1 MSTEINP
8 ANKGANNVSV
18 FRKTE
23 KSDAAFT
30 KTNLN
35 ACLSSLAKE
44 FRRLNGTAM
53 PAEIIL
59 IGGASVL
66 ANYGFRN
73 VTYDVDAVI
82 HASSVMKQVVNRVA
96 DKLGLPNGWL
106 NMDFK
111 VTKSYSDRL
120 TEISVYY
127 KTFSNIVTVRTV
139 AAEYLVA
146 MKLMS
151 GRQYKND
158 LSDIAGILSEHQKR
172 GEPITREEIDGA
184 VEKLYGG
191 WTDIPQSSRDFCQD
205 IFDNGDYKAI
215 YNEVIESE
223 QSAKKA
229 LLDFEEQYPK
239 TLNEENINTVIEQA
253 KRRKEASS
261 SDTPRS
267 GE

>member
-1 MSTEINP
+1 MST
-8 ANKGANNVSV
+8 
-18 FRKTE
+18 
-23 KSDAAFT
+23 DAAFT

-35 ACLSSLAKE
+35 ACLSALAKE
-44 FRRLNGTAM
+44 FRKLNGTAM

-66 ANYGFRN
+66 ANYGFRS

-82 HASSVMKQVVNRVA
+82 HASSVMKQAVNRVA
-96 DKLGLPNGWL
+96 DKLGLPYGWL

-111 VTKSYSDRL
+111 VTKSYSDKL

-139 AAEYLVA
+139 AAEYLIA

-158 LSDIAGILSEHQKR
+158 LSDIAGILSEHQKHR
-172 GEPITREEIDGA
+172 EPITREA
-184 VEKLYGG
+184 VDDAVCKLYGG
-191 WTDIPQSSRDFCQD
+191 WTDIQQTSRDFYQYV
-205 IFDNGDYKAI
+205 FDNGDY
-215 YNEVIESE
+215 EVIYADVLESE

-229 LLDFEEQYPK
+229 LLDFEDQYPN
-239 TLNEENINTVIEQA
+239 TLNEANINSVIEQA
-253 KRRKEASS
+253 KRKKENV
-261 SDTPRS
+261 TNQ
-267 GE
+267 